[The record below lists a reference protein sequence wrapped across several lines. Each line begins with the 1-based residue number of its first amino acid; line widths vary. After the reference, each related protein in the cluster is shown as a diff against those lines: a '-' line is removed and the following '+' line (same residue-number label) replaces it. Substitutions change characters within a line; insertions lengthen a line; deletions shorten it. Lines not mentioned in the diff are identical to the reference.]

1 MRHVFWSYKHVYKE
15 GWYSMSEQSID
26 IQGLNAKETWKV
38 LYDKELNTKKNILEY
53 IDIVKVLKQEDIPS
67 QQVKDTYNFI
77 YNAIENMGSDVKVNT
92 KLHLKNQLKAQLG
105 KYVAEKDPKPIN
117 HFIEF
122 FKEAYP
128 PSNRRKD
135 FTWVLMDISKITDE
149 QIWTTLTYINSWLL
163 KEDNKLDEQQKK
175 DTIKVI
181 ELMVK
186 RGNIKYINNLRSLE
200 GFLKNLNV
208 KIVSADNKFRLKS
221 R

>member
-1 MRHVFWSYKHVYKE
+1 
-15 GWYSMSEQSID
+15 MSEQSID

-38 LYDKELNTKKNILEY
+38 LYDKELNTKKSILEY
-53 IDIVKVLKQEDIPS
+53 IDIVKILKQEDIPS

-77 YNAIENMGSDVKVNT
+77 YNAIENLSSDVKVNT

-135 FTWVLMDISKITDE
+135 FTWVLMDINKITDE

-181 ELMVK
+181 EMLVK
-186 RGNIKYINNLRSLE
+186 RGNIKYINNLRSLD
-200 GFLKNLNV
+200 GFLENLNV
-208 KIVSADNKFRLKS
+208 KIVSVDKKFRLKS

>member
-1 MRHVFWSYKHVYKE
+1 
-15 GWYSMSEQSID
+15 MSEEFANIK
-26 IQGLNAKETWKV
+26 GLDAKDTWKA
-38 LYDKELNTKKNILEY
+38 LYDKELNTKKSILEY
-53 IDIVKVLKQEDIPS
+53 VDIIKVLKQEDIPGE
-67 QQVKDTYNFI
+67 QVKDTYNFI
-77 YNAIENMGSDVKVNT
+77 YNAIENLGSDVKVNT

-135 FTWVLMDISKITDE
+135 FTWVLMDINKITDE

-163 KEDNKLDEQQKK
+163 KEESKLDDQQKK
-175 DTIKVI
+175 DLIKVI
-181 ELMVK
+181 ELLVR

-208 KIVSADNKFRLKS
+208 KIVSVDNKFRLKS

>member
-1 MRHVFWSYKHVYKE
+1 
-15 GWYSMSEQSID
+15 MSEQSID
-26 IQGLNAKETWKV
+26 IQGLNAKETWKA
-38 LYDKELNTKKNILEY
+38 LYDKELNTKKSILEY

-67 QQVKDTYNFI
+67 QQVQDNYNFI
-77 YNAIENMGSDVKVNT
+77 YNAIENLGSDVKVNT

-105 KYVAEKDPKPIN
+105 KLVVEKDPKPIN

-135 FTWVLMDISKITDE
+135 FTWVLMDINKITDE

-175 DTIKVI
+175 EIIKVI
-181 ELMVK
+181 ELLTR

-200 GFLKNLNV
+200 GFLKSLNV
-208 KIVSADNKFRLKS
+208 KIVNVDSKFRLKN
-221 R
+221 REGRG